1 MRVYIANHINLNYI
15 LLMSDSINTYAAR
28 ARYLPFA
35 LFMAFIGMDGI
46 LRHLAEQ
53 GLFTLTDTTLYYLYP
68 IKTVAVALLLFN
80 YRKEYRELSLKDL
93 ANLPSTATSC
103 LLGLLVFI
111 LWINMDWTLSATG
124 DPQGFN
130 PTLLPDSGVQI
141 GMTAFRIAGAV
152 LLVPLMEELFWRSFL
167 MRYIIDQNFQKQPI
181 GAFTWASFLITAVL
195 FGLEHHFILAGI
207 IAGILYSLLL
217 YRTRSIAQ
225 CVLSHAVTNLALAI
239 YVLYTGKWFFW

>member
-1 MRVYIANHINLNYI
+1 MPHSPA
-15 LLMSDSINTYAAR
+15 TYAAR

-35 LFMAFIGMDGI
+35 LFMAFIGIDEI
-46 LRHLAEQ
+46 LRYLAGQ

-68 IKTVAVALLLFN
+68 IKTLAVASLLFH

-93 ANLPSTATSC
+93 ANLPTTAASC

-111 LWINMDWTLSATG
+111 LWINMDWSLSATG

-130 PTLLPDSGVQI
+130 PTLLPGSGVQI

-167 MRYIIDQNFQKQPI
+167 MRYIIDHDFQKQPI

-207 IAGILYSLLL
+207 TAGILYSLLL

-225 CVLSHAVTNLALAI
+225 CILSHAVTNLALAI